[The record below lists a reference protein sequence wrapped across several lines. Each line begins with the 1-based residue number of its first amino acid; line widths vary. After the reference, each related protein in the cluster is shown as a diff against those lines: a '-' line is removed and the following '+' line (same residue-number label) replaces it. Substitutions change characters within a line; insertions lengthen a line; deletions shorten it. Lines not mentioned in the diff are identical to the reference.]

1 MEKLDG
7 KTFDIVSDNIKK
19 LEELFPEI
27 VTEGKVDV
35 DKLALLFDKNR
46 NEDTDASKDGEERYE
61 FTWKGK
67 KEAIRMAQKQT
78 TGTLRPCR
86 EESVNFDE
94 TQNLYIEGDNL
105 EVLRALQSS
114 YRGKVKMIYID
125 PPYNTGKDFVYKDNF
140 NDNIKNYKEMMN
152 ESYKTNTDASGRF
165 HTNWLNMIYPRLKL
179 AKNLL
184 SEDGV
189 IFISLNDKEIHNMRK
204 ICDEVFG
211 SDNFIANFIWNT
223 DGHTDNQYD
232 VKVNHEYICLYCKQK
247 LNSNLGFVVDPN
259 TREESNLWKGFAEN
273 SITKNGQANPPSE
286 VILPK
291 GFPCK
296 IEKGIIKSN
305 IPEDNFFEEV
315 QAQGYI
321 TRQITDKYN
330 TSYPIRFSD
339 MVINDKKLE
348 NNVKVYTGWAN
359 LNKLKSFIDNG
370 FNPIVDSD
378 GSEISFYISPN
389 GVIYYYKKRSKARNI
404 LSVLRNMG
412 TTEQMRSE
420 LENNDVFFTYP
431 KPINLIKYIM
441 QIGLINNEELVLDF
455 FSGSSTTA
463 HAVMQLNAE
472 DRGNRKFIMVQLPE
486 ETEEKSEAYKAGYK
500 NICEIG
506 KERIRIAVKKIV
518 EENKDKEVIEYLDIG
533 FKVFKLDT
541 TNIKE
546 WDDTIQDTEEIKQM
560 AMALDNP
567 IKEDRSQEDVI
578 YEILLKYGV
587 DLTMPIEEI
596 EIMGSKV
603 YSVGF
608 GYLMICLEED
618 INLDLIEAIGE
629 QKPNRVVLYDNGLD
643 NESKTNGE
651 RILKELGVK
660 DIRTI

>member
-19 LEELFPEI
+19 LEELFPDI

-35 DKLALLFDKNR
+35 DKLALLFDKTR

-67 KEAIRMAQKQT
+67 KEAIRMAQKQS

-125 PPYNTGKDFVYKDNF
+125 PPYNTGQDFIYKDDF
-140 NDNIKNYKEMMN
+140 RDNVKNYKKIMS
-152 ESYKTNTDASGRF
+152 ESYKTNTDSSGRF
-165 HTNWLNMIYPRLKL
+165 HTNWINMMYPRLKL

-184 SEDGV
+184 SDDGV
-189 IFISLNDKEIHNMRK
+189 ILISIDDNELNNLMK
-204 ICDEVFG
+204 ICEEIFG
-211 SDNFIANFIWNT
+211 NKCFVGN
-223 DGHTDNQYD
+223 
-232 VKVNHEYICLYCKQK
+232 ICR
-247 LNSNLGFVVDPN
+247 STG
-259 TREESNLWKGFAEN
+259 T
-273 SITKNGQANPPSE
+273 TT
-286 VILPK
+286 
-291 GFPCK
+291 
-296 IEKGIIKSN
+296 
-305 IPEDNFFEEV
+305 
-315 QAQGYI
+315 AQGTNSLGKSFDYLLMYSKNEKFNVGGI
-321 TRQITDKYN
+321 DLDEKDIARYN
-330 TSYPIRFSD
+330 LEDERGRFSILQLRRTGGED
-339 MVINDKKLE
+339 RREDRPSMYYGIETPDGTIVYPMGPTGYESRWRVGRETYEKMLE
-348 NNVKVYTGWAN
+348 NNEIYFKN
-359 LNKLKSFIDNG
+359 DNG
-370 FNPIVDSD
+370 KW
-378 GSEISFYISPN
+378 
-389 GVIYYYKKRSKARNI
+389 GVYYKFYLEGRTKRPSNMWNDIEGNKKAQI
-404 LSVLRNMG
+404 DLKALIP
-412 TTEQMRSE
+412 EK
-420 LENNDVFFTYP
+420 VFDTP
-431 KPINLIKYIM
+431 KPIELLKRSIKIS
-441 QIGLINNEELVLDF
+441 NANEDSIILDF
-455 FSGSSTTA
+455 FSGSATTA

-472 DRGNRKFIMVQLPE
+472 DGGNRKFIMVQLPE
-486 ETEEKSEAYKAGYK
+486 ETDEKSEAYKNGYK

-506 KERIRIAVKKIV
+506 KERIRRAGKKIV
-518 EENKDKEVIEYLDIG
+518 EENKDKEGIEDLDIG

-546 WDDTIQDTEEIKQM
+546 WDDTIINTDEIKWNVMEQI
-560 AMALDNP
+560 NP

-608 GYLMICLEED
+608 GYLMICLEKD

>member
-67 KEAIRMAQKQT
+67 KEAMRMAQKQT

-273 SITKNGQANPPSE
+273 SITKNGDR
-286 VILPK
+286 
-291 GFPCK
+291 
-296 IEKGIIKSN
+296 KS
-305 IPEDNFFEEV
+305 
-315 QAQGYI
+315 
-321 TRQITDKYN
+321 
-330 TSYPIRFSD
+330 
-339 MVINDKKLE
+339 
-348 NNVKVYTGWAN
+348 
-359 LNKLKSFIDNG
+359 
-370 FNPIVDSD
+370 
-378 GSEISFYISPN
+378 
-389 GVIYYYKKRSKARNI
+389 
-404 LSVLRNMG
+404 
-412 TTEQMRSE
+412 
-420 LENNDVFFTYP
+420 
-431 KPINLIKYIM
+431 
-441 QIGLINNEELVLDF
+441 
-455 FSGSSTTA
+455 
-463 HAVMQLNAE
+463 
-472 DRGNRKFIMVQLPE
+472 
-486 ETEEKSEAYKAGYK
+486 
-500 NICEIG
+500 
-506 KERIRIAVKKIV
+506 
-518 EENKDKEVIEYLDIG
+518 
-533 FKVFKLDT
+533 
-541 TNIKE
+541 
-546 WDDTIQDTEEIKQM
+546 
-560 AMALDNP
+560 
-567 IKEDRSQEDVI
+567 
-578 YEILLKYGV
+578 
-587 DLTMPIEEI
+587 
-596 EIMGSKV
+596 
-603 YSVGF
+603 
-608 GYLMICLEED
+608 
-618 INLDLIEAIGE
+618 
-629 QKPNRVVLYDNGLD
+629 VV
-643 NESKTNGE
+643 
-651 RILKELGVK
+651 
-660 DIRTI
+660 

>member
-35 DKLALLFDKNR
+35 DKLALLFDKTR

-105 EVLRALQSS
+105 EVLRSLQSS

-125 PPYNTGKDFVYKDNF
+125 PPYNTGKDFVYTDDF
-140 NDNIKNYKEMMN
+140 NDNIKNYKEKMN
-152 ESYKTNTDASGRF
+152 EAYKTNTDTSGRF
-165 HTNWLNMIYPRLKL
+165 HTNWLNMMYPRLKL

-184 SEDGV
+184 REDGV
-189 IFISLNDKEIHNMRK
+189 ICISIDDNEVHNLRT

-211 SDNFIANFIWNT
+211 SSNFQ
-223 DGHTDNQYD
+223 GHIHWRRRHNQ
-232 VKVNHEYICLYCKQK
+232 
-247 LNSNLGFVVDPN
+247 P
-259 TREESNLWKGFAEN
+259 
-273 SITKNGQANPPSE
+273 
-286 VILPK
+286 
-291 GFPCK
+291 
-296 IEKGIIKSN
+296 
-305 IPEDNFFEEV
+305 
-315 QAQGYI
+315 
-321 TRQITDKYN
+321 
-330 TSYPIRFSD
+330 
-339 MVINDKKLE
+339 NDKNKMIGLVAE
-348 NNVKVYTGWAN
+348 HILVYT
-359 LNKLKSFIDNG
+359 KDKEEYKKSGVGKIDCTG
-370 FNPIVDSD
+370 DFSNPDNDPRGEWGSKPWKTGSDQTGSRYKIV
-378 GSEISFYISPN
+378 SPN
-389 GVIYYYKKRSKARNI
+389 GNIYDEEWMGEESTYKMLLKDNRIYFPRGGDGLPRKKYFKFEREEEGQCATNWWSHEQFGHNQGANDNLTDLFGIKNVFSNSKPC
-404 LSVLRNMG
+404 
-412 TTEQMRSE
+412 
-420 LENNDVFFTYP
+420 D
-431 KPINLIKYIM
+431 LIRGLM
-441 QIGLINNEELVLDF
+441 QISNVKDNDIVMDF
-455 FSGSSTTA
+455 FSGSGT
-463 HAVMQLNAE
+463 LAE
-472 DRGNRKFIMVQLPE
+472 SVIEVNNEDKKNIRFILVQLPE
-486 ETEEKSEAYKAGYK
+486 DLEESYKCADSKAKKSLKVAIDYLKSKGK
-500 NICEIG
+500 RPLLTEIG
-506 KERIRIAVKKIV
+506 KERIRKVSKRV
-518 EENKDKEVIEYLDIG
+518 LENNKDKEGIEDLDIG

-546 WDDTIQDTEEIKQM
+546 WDDTVQDIEEIKQM

-567 IKEDRSQEDVI
+567 IKDGRSQEDVI